1 MSLTNNCINCFQ
13 PLNGNSTCPHCGH
26 DQSNKYN
33 NVLPPFTVLNEIYL
47 VGRVLG
53 KGGFG
58 VTYIAMDTRYNR
70 LCAIKEYMPAE
81 YSQRPG
87 GTLNISPYND
97 DKSKYVFSHGR
108 EKFILEA
115 QTLLKLRTNPIVVDI
130 YDYFNQNN
138 TAYLV
143 MEYLDGQD
151 LRKMARA
158 SGGKLDP
165 KFVKNVFVMVA
176 SSLMEIHRMNI
187 LHRDLSPENIIV
199 TSKGNVK
206 LIDFGAAR
214 NFVST
219 QNKGMSILLKPGF
232 APPEQYNAKGNHGPW
247 SDVYALCATFYNLVS
262 GKPLVDALFRYRGE
276 KQPSLISLGC
286 NVSKKTS
293 AVIEKGLEL
302 DYKKRYKNF
311 REVLDDID
319 IETAPRKPQPLP
331 PQQLPPKPPVVQ
343 PKPPVAGRPSQ
354 VGVQRGPQNVNPG
367 GNVQRGGQQFA
378 GGPQN
383 VNPGGN
389 VQRSGQQF
397 AGGPQNFQQAGN
409 VQRGGQQFVNNP
421 QGFRQG
427 MNVSQPPHQQG
438 IATPANGAR
447 LPFVAAIVGSNLYN
461 KVMLNTRGVVVVGR
475 NAATCQCVIKGD
487 TNVSREHCVL
497 RYDGRNIYITDKSA
511 NGTFLDSGVRLPK
524 DKETIIKPGTRFYLA
539 TPNHLM
545 IVQ

>member
-1 MSLTNNCINCFQ
+1 MNKCVNCFK
-13 PLNGNSTCPHCGH
+13 PTNGAQICPHCGH
-26 DQSNKYN
+26 DQSVGTKFN
-33 NVLPPFTVLNEIYL
+33 NVLPPFTVLNNIYI

-58 VTYIAMDTRYNR
+58 VTYIAQDTTNGRI
-70 LCAIKEYMPAE
+70 CAIKEYMPAE

-97 DKSKYVFSHGR
+97 EKSRYVFSHGR

-115 QTLLKLRTNPIVVDI
+115 QTLLKLRSNPIVVDI
-130 YDYFNQNN
+130 LDYFEQNN

-232 APPEQYNAKGNHGPW
+232 APPEQYNKQGNHGPW

-262 GKPLVDALFRYRGE
+262 GQPLVDALFRYRGE

-311 REVLDDID
+311 KEVLDDID
-319 IETAPRKPQPLP
+319 IETAPQKQP
-331 PQQLPPKPPVVQ
+331 
-343 PKPPVAGRPSQ
+343 
-354 VGVQRGPQNVNPG
+354 VN
-367 GNVQRGGQQFA
+367 N
-378 GGPQN
+378 
-383 VNPGGN
+383 
-389 VQRSGQQF
+389 SGQQ
-397 AGGPQNFQQAGN
+397 GGFVQQQRGYQQGQNIPQGGFGQQQRGFQQGQN
-409 VQRGGQQFVNNP
+409 IPQGGFGQQQRGYQQGQNISQGGFGQQ
-421 QGFRQG
+421 QRGF
-427 MNVSQPPHQQG
+427 QQG
-438 IATPANGAR
+438 QNISQGGFGQQQRGFQQGQNIPNRGTAPQPDRFAK
-447 LPFVAAIVGSNLYN
+447 LPYVAAIVGNSLYS
-461 KVMLNTRGVVVVGR
+461 KVMLNTNTLVKIGR
-475 NAATCQCVIKGD
+475 NAATCQCVIKDD

-497 RYDGRNIYITDKSA
+497 RFDGRNIYIKDTSV
-511 NGTFLDSGVRLPK
+511 NGTFLASGVRLPK
-524 DKETIIKPGTRFYLA
+524 DKETIIQPGTRFYLA

>member
-1 MSLTNNCINCFQ
+1 MNKCVNCFK
-13 PLNGNSTCPHCGH
+13 PTNGAQICPHCGH
-26 DQSNKYN
+26 DQTVGTKFN
-33 NVLPPFTVLNEIYL
+33 NVLPPFTVLNNIYV

-58 VTYIAMDTRYNR
+58 VTYIAQDTTNGRI
-70 LCAIKEYMPAE
+70 CAIKEYMPAE

-97 DKSKYVFSHGR
+97 EKSRYVFSHGR

-115 QTLLKLRTNPIVVDI
+115 QTLLKLRSNPIVVDI
-130 YDYFNQNN
+130 LDYFEQNN

-158 SGGKLDP
+158 AGGKLDP

-232 APPEQYNAKGNHGPW
+232 APPEQYNKQGNHGPW

-262 GKPLVDALFRYRGE
+262 GQPLVDALFRYRGE

-311 REVLDDID
+311 KEVLDDID
-319 IETAPRKPQPLP
+319 IETAPQKQPVNNMAQGGYN
-331 PQQLPPKPPVVQ
+331 QQ
-343 PKPPVAGRPSQ
+343 
-354 VGVQRGPQNVNPG
+354 QR
-367 GNVQRGGQQFA
+367 
-378 GGPQN
+378 
-383 VNPGGN
+383 
-389 VQRSGQQF
+389 
-397 AGGPQNFQQAGN
+397 NFQQGQN
-409 VQRGGQQFVNNP
+409 IPQGGFGQQQRSFQ
-421 QGFRQG
+421 QGQ
-427 MNVSQPPHQQG
+427 NVSQVRG
-438 IATPANGAR
+438 TTPQPDRFAK
-447 LPFVAAIVGSNLYN
+447 LPYVAAIVGSSLYS
-461 KVMLNTRGVVVVGR
+461 KVMLNTNGIVRVGR
-475 NAATCQCVIKGD
+475 NAATCQCVIKDD

-497 RYDGRNIYITDKSA
+497 RFDGRNIYIKDTSV
-511 NGTFLDSGVRLPK
+511 NGTFLASGVRLPK
-524 DKETIIKPGTRFYLA
+524 DKETIIQPGTRFYLA